1 MRARQLRNILGTLG
15 IAVTL
20 GGTAVAQGLT
30 ATPEQNLLDVWQ
42 KALQRDPLYAA
53 SQAFEAAEAQA
64 VPQARA
70 QLLPFISADAVAQT
84 DDTRRASTLGS
95 SSSSNRA
102 EWALSLTQ
110 PIFDLGA
117 WRGLEQAG
125 YVARAGQVSTTQAY
139 QNLILRVSQAYF
151 DVLAAQDTLRALLA
165 EKEAIQTQLRAA
177 ERGFELG
184 STTIADT
191 YEAQS
196 RLDIVNANEVLARN
210 ALQNSQD
217 SLARIINERP
227 AQLAELAPQVKLP
240 GPMPNRLDDWASQAS
255 AANLSVVQAD
265 LRARIAESR
274 IDIAKSRNYPTLD
287 LQAQTGTASDRSI
300 NGTSGGPRSL
310 DTTVGLRLSIPLF
323 TGGEISSVVREQ
335 TSRLQQ
341 ARYELENA
349 KREAVQMTQ
358 LYFAGVTSGLA
369 QIQALAAA
377 EKSSLASVQANKT
390 GYEVGVRVN
399 IDVLNAEQQLYATQR
414 NLAQARYNTL
424 MNSLRLKAATGT
436 LNEQDLVAVNA
447 LLQQGAQAAP
457 ASASGKDTPAG
468 KP

>member
-1 MRARQLRNILGTLG
+1 MRVGQLRKFISMLGLAAALG
-15 IAVTL
+15 ASAHAQSP
-20 GGTAVAQGLT
+20 GTTPAQD
-30 ATPEQNLLDVWQ
+30 LLDIWQ
-42 KALQRDPLYAA
+42 KALQRDPVYAA
-53 SQAFEAAEAQA
+53 SQAYKAAEAEA

-70 QLLPFISADAVAQT
+70 QLLPFVTADAVAET
-84 DDTRRASTLGS
+84 DDTRRASTLRNS
-95 SSSSNRA
+95 NRSNRA
-102 EWALSLTQ
+102 EWALTLTQ
-110 PIFDLGA
+110 PLFDLGA

-125 YVARAGQVSTTQAY
+125 FVARAGEVTTTQTY
-139 QNLILRVSQAYF
+139 QNLILRVAQAYF
-151 DVLAAQDTLRALLA
+151 DVLAAQDNLRAILA
-165 EKEAIQTQLRAA
+165 EKDAIQTQLRAA

-196 RLDIVNANEVLARN
+196 RLDIVNANELRTRN
-210 ALQNSQD
+210 QLQNSQD
-217 SLARIINERP
+217 QLARIINERP
-227 AQLAELAPQVKLP
+227 GNLAELTQNVKLP
-240 GPMPNRLDDWASQAS
+240 APSPNRLDSWTSQAS

-274 IDIAKSRNYPTLD
+274 IEVAKSQHYPTID
-287 LQAQTGTASDRSI
+287 LQAQTGTASDRTI
-300 NGTSGGPRSL
+300 NGTSAGGPRSL
-310 DTTVGLRLSIPLF
+310 DTTVGLQLSIPIF

-358 LYFAGVTSGLA
+358 LYYSGVTSGLA

-390 GYEVGVRVN
+390 GYEIGVRVN
-399 IDVLNAEQQLYATQR
+399 IDVLNAQQQLYATQR
-414 NLAQARYNTL
+414 NLAQARYDTL

-436 LNEQDLVAVNA
+436 LNEQDLAAVNA
-447 LLQQGAQAAP
+447 LLGKNGA
-457 ASASGKDTPAG
+457 AG
-468 KP
+468 KKAG

>member
-1 MRARQLRNILGTLG
+1 MRFNSQLRTVVTSLG
-15 IAVTL
+15 IALAL
-20 GGTAVAQGLT
+20 GGTATAQSAP
-30 ATPEQNLLDVWQ
+30 ATQSQSLLDVWQ
-42 KALQRDPLYAA
+42 KALQRDPVYAA
-53 SQAFEAAEAQA
+53 SQAFEAAEAEA

-70 QLLPFISADAVAQT
+70 QLLPFVSAGAVAQT
-84 DDTRRASTLGS
+84 DDARRASTLGNAS
-95 SSSSNRA
+95 NSNRA

-110 PIFDLGA
+110 PLFDLGA

-125 YVARAGQVSTTQAY
+125 YVARSGQVSTTQSY

-196 RLDIVNANEVLARN
+196 RLDIVTANELRARN

-217 SLARIINERP
+217 QLARIINERP
-227 AQLAELAPQVKLP
+227 AQLAELAPSVALP
-240 GPMPNRLDDWASQAS
+240 APTPNRLDDWTSQAS

-265 LRARIAESR
+265 LRARIAETR
-274 IDIAKSRNYPTLD
+274 IEIAKSQNYPTLD
-287 LQAQTGTASDRSI
+287 LQAQTGTASDRTI

-310 DTTVGLRLSIPLF
+310 DTTVGLQLSIPIF
-323 TGGEISSVVREQ
+323 TGGQISSVVREQ

-377 EKSSLASVQANKT
+377 EKSSLASVEANRT

-414 NLAQARYNTL
+414 NLAQARYDTL

-447 LLQQGAQAAP
+447 LLQHNTA
-457 ASASGKDTPAG
+457 AG
-468 KP
+468 KPTAPRSTR